1 MKTEENSTAFR
12 PKGDSP
18 IRKGRA
24 IRERK
29 EDKRGKIAWS
39 ILMIPSIDDGCI
51 AFNA

>member
-24 IRERK
+24 TRDRRV
-29 EDKRGKIAWS
+29 DKRGKIAWS

-51 AFNA
+51 AFKA